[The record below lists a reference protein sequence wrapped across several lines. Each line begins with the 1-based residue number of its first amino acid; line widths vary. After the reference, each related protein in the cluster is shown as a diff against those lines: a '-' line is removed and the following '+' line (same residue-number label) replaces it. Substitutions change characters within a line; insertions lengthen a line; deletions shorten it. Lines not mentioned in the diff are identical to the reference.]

1 MAKQTINI
9 GAYEFDLNADTIR
22 DAFDKTNQNFS
33 ELYSTPYTPSNSAD
47 WDGTPPI
54 TVGEALDRLAA
65 VVKTLNG
72 GTGA

>member
-9 GAYEFDLNADTIR
+9 GAYEFDLNADTLR

-33 ELYSTPYTPSNSAD
+33 ELYSTPYTPTNSTD
-47 WDGTPPI
+47 WDGTPPT
-54 TVGEALDRLAA
+54 TVGEALDRLAT

>member
-9 GAYEFDLNADTIR
+9 GAYEFDLNSDTLR

-33 ELYSTPYTPSNSAD
+33 ELYNSTYTPSTSTD
-47 WDGTPPI
+47 WNGTPPA
-54 TVGEALDRLAA
+54 TVGEALDRIAA
-65 VVKTLNG
+65 LLKVLNG

>member
-9 GAYEFDLNADTIR
+9 GAYEFDLDADTLR
-22 DAFDKTNQNFS
+22 EAFDKTNQNFT
-33 ELYSTPYTPSNSAD
+33 ELYSTVYTPSDTLN
-47 WDGTPPI
+47 WDGTPPT
-54 TVGEALDRLAA
+54 TVGEALDRLAI